1 MRNDIKCQVAD
12 YLMRPSRN
20 SKCPCS
26 SGKKFKNCCLALQ
39 QKRSAE
45 PLEESLR
52 KKINRFF
59 SSERFVPDY
68 QDAVSK
74 YTDNPDELKDTAARL
89 NFNDWFIHDYNLKE
103 GTTIIK
109 LFTQELNENL
119 DELEKETVTLWS
131 DSPIRLYEII
141 DVKKGTGF
149 LAKDVF
155 DHTQR
160 FVHDVSASKKVVLYD
175 LVFARLYL
183 IGTIARMAGS
193 AYLMPHRVLKDA
205 RQFILHDHERAKCSS
220 LDDYFKANSL
230 SVIRYLNLL
239 ANSEK
244 PHLTPEGD
252 AITVSRAE
260 YSINSMRKAKR
271 LLDDSFDMIYAGRL
285 GKKYR
290 YDIVEEDTLRESDT
304 VDGISYQS
312 YYVSARK
319 GQPNL
324 RVIAN
329 IGFDTK
335 SLYIECMSE
344 NRLDRS
350 KKIVNE
356 LLGSL
361 ARHEK
366 DTQGVTEQND
376 GDKNTSVINEKKVAK
391 ITARFFEEY
400 YRVWLDTK
408 MPALGGRTPLEA
420 TKTANGRERLKE
432 MIKDIENTELHNG
445 QNLYVKKLK
454 SELCL

>member
-1 MRNDIKCQVAD
+1 V
-12 YLMRPSRN
+12 Y
-20 SKCPCS
+20 
-26 SGKKFKNCCLALQ
+26 F
-39 QKRSAE
+39 
-45 PLEESLR
+45 
-52 KKINRFF
+52 
-59 SSERFVPDY
+59 
-68 QDAVSK
+68 
-74 YTDNPDELKDTAARL
+74 
-89 NFNDWFIHDYNLKE
+89 
-103 GTTIIK
+103 GT
-109 LFTQELNENL
+109 
-119 DELEKETVTLWS
+119 
-131 DSPIRLYEII
+131 
-141 DVKKGTGF
+141 
-149 LAKDVF
+149 
-155 DHTQR
+155 
-160 FVHDVSASKKVVLYD
+160 
-175 LVFARLYL
+175 
-183 IGTIARMAGS
+183 
-193 AYLMPHRVLKDA
+193 
-205 RQFILHDHERAKCSS
+205 
-220 LDDYFKANSL
+220 
-230 SVIRYLNLL
+230 
-239 ANSEK
+239 
-244 PHLTPEGD
+244 
-252 AITVSRAE
+252 
-260 YSINSMRKAKR
+260 
-271 LLDDSFDMIYAGRL
+271 
-285 GKKYR
+285 
-290 YDIVEEDTLRESDT
+290 
-304 VDGISYQS
+304 
-312 YYVSARK
+312 RK